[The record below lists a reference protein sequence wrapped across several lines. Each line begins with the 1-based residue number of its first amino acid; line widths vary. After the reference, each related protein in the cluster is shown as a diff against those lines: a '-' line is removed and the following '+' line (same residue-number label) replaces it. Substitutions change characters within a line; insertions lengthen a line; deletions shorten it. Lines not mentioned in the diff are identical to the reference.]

1 MLGHHDAIAC
11 VQLVPIFQ
19 DLDHATVSAV
29 AELVQ
34 ERHVVKD
41 EFVFLAGDDADSLV
55 ILAHGQ
61 VKVTQSTASGR
72 EQLIRLLQP
81 GDFDGESVLFEAT
94 DRQTSAQALVDS
106 QICLITRHDFQ
117 QLVQQSPAVA
127 LNMLNALGKR
137 VADLEAQAAATL
149 TTSVGERLAN
159 YLVETS
165 SEIGTASFDL
175 PLQKKDLAL
184 YLGTSP
190 ETISRKLSQ
199 FSKQGLISQSGRSH
213 ITIQDEDGLALVEN

>member
-19 DLDHATVSAV
+19 DLDHETVSAV

-34 ERHVVKD
+34 ERHVAKG
-41 EFVFLAGDDADSLV
+41 EFVFLAGDHADSLV

-81 GDFDGESVLFEAT
+81 GDFDGESVLFEET

-106 QICLITRHDFQ
+106 QMCLITRQDFQ

-184 YLGTSP
+184 YPGTSP